1 MLDKILEITNPMLLG
16 VGFIFMLMGIIM
28 FKFPPKSINSLY
40 GYRTASSMQSQTK
53 WDFAQ
58 KYSAK
63 IMAFIGFGMLIISFT
78 RTLLPFDNDQTAI
91 FGVAILLLSVI
102 ILLIIVEKKLKKIS

>member
-1 MLDKILEITNPMLLG
+1 METILEITNPILL
-16 VGFIFMLMGIIM
+16 MTGIIFIITGGIM
-28 FKFPPKSINSLY
+28 YFFPPKNINSLY
-40 GYRTASSMQSQTK
+40 GYRTASSIKSQTK

-63 IMAFIGFGMLIISFT
+63 IMAFIGFGMVIISFT

-102 ILLIIVEKKLKKIS
+102 ILLVIVERKLKKIP

>member
-1 MLDKILEITNPMLLG
+1 MDKIYEICIPILFN
-16 VGFIFMLMGIIM
+16 VGIIFIIVGLLM
-28 FKFPPKSINSLY
+28 YKFPPKSINSLY

-63 IMAFIGFGMLIISFT
+63 LMSLIGLGLFIISFSKSF
-78 RTLLPFDNDQTAI
+78 LPFNEEQNI
-91 FGVAILLLSVI
+91 FFGMGVFILST
-102 ILLIIVEKKLKKIS
+102 ILLIVIVERKLKTIS

>member
-1 MLDKILEITNPMLLG
+1 MIDKVLEITNPMLLA

-28 FKFPPKSINSLY
+28 YKFPPKKINGLY

-78 RTLLPFDNDQTAI
+78 RTLLTFDNDQTAI

-102 ILLIIVEKKLKKIS
+102 ILLVIVEKKLKQIP

>member
-1 MLDKILEITNPMLLG
+1 
-16 VGFIFMLMGIIM
+16 
-28 FKFPPKSINSLY
+28 
-40 GYRTASSMQSQTK
+40 
-53 WDFAQ
+53 
-58 KYSAK
+58 
-63 IMAFIGFGMLIISFT
+63 MAFIGFGMLIISFT